1 MTLQE
6 IAQILGGIGV
16 IASLI
21 YVAIQ
26 IRNNACAV
34 RAATYLPPAAAS
46 NARPPPNPDRPQIQT
61 VPQIKPPESVTLAG
75 AKG

>member
-6 IAQILGGIGV
+6 TLQILGGIGV

-26 IRNNACAV
+26 IRNNARAV
-34 RAATYLPPAAAS
+34 RAATYHQVSTISSAIGKVWPI
-46 NARPPPNPDRPQIQT
+46 IQ
-61 VPQIKPPESVTLAG
+61 KL
-75 AKG
+75 